1 MHRIADST
9 SCRIPKD
16 QNRIRN
22 ICRLASASSNEKEG
36 CACSLTRWKA
46 GGDQGVHV
54 SVIDILGDRDQVS
67 STMCRHNHLA
77 KSRVPLLQKEFHLHT
92 FQLHEWI

>member
-22 ICRLASASSNEKEG
+22 ICRLASVSSDEKEG

-54 SVIDILGDRDQVS
+54 AVIDILGDRDEGS
-67 STMCRHNHLA
+67 STMCRHNHLP